1 MDQISFLKF
10 GSVLSKAKNL
20 MLLQSVPRP
29 DPVLRDF
36 YTKYNLTE
44 MLLIMNNGSLK
55 KAVDAYLNSSKQSLV
70 KQYKDQSSALESFIS
85 ILWHTKL
92 PCHDLK
98 GVTSEVEG
106 EASMLK
112 LCKWK
117 GRPVPCN
124 KIFQKVMTDSGICCA
139 FNMKKADQIF
149 VKSRYT
155 DVINQLQEEDQV
167 MAFKSNI
174 SAQWY
179 TDNGEPRTQPGTK
192 IIKPFY
198 RFNWQLCKLV

>member
-44 MLLIMNNGSLK
+44 MLLIMN
-55 KAVDAYLNSSKQSLV
+55 
-70 KQYKDQSSALESFIS
+70 
-85 ILWHTKL
+85 
-92 PCHDLK
+92 DLK

>member
-117 GRPVPCN
+117 RQARAVQQNIPEGDDRLWHLLRFQHEKGRSN
-124 KIFQKVMTDSGICCA
+124 FRQIKVHGCDQSIARRRSG
-139 FNMKKADQIF
+139 DG
-149 VKSRYT
+149 V
-155 DVINQLQEEDQV
+155 
-167 MAFKSNI
+167 
-174 SAQWY
+174 
-179 TDNGEPRTQPGTK
+179 
-192 IIKPFY
+192 
-198 RFNWQLCKLV
+198 